1 LAFAR
6 GGSKLGRSREPALT
20 IRAPQQHR
28 PENAATLAGIALFVV
43 TAAFAP
49 ALVRPALDELFLGY
63 TPHYLGVLVG
73 LAAGFVAARA
83 TYRRVRAAA

>member
-1 LAFAR
+1 MA
-6 GGSKLGRSREPALT
+6 ALT

-28 PENAATLAGIALFVV
+28 PENAATLAGIAVFVV

-49 ALVRPALDELFLGY
+49 ALVRPALGELFLGY

-73 LAAGFVAARA
+73 LAAGFLALVPPTAASAPPPERA
-83 TYRRVRAAA
+83 LLR